1 MAPGT
6 LSKILSSEGVLRIDT
21 LGTILKVLG
30 CRLSIEPLK
39 AEETTP
45 DIELATEVEAP
56 NSQMYRHN
64 WLNQI
69 HLNNGG
75 IDNG

>member
-1 MAPGT
+1 MAPGN

-45 DIELATEVEAP
+45 DIEFAPEVKSPKFANVQTQLAESDS
-56 NSQMYRHN
+56 SQ
-64 WLNQI
+64 
-69 HLNNGG
+69 
-75 IDNG
+75 